1 MTWTFRLCP
10 ILVLHWHRCQC
21 CHVDNGRAAVAVA
34 SANRIHRQPK
44 REEKKITKMLRFFF
58 FLWEEGGGVVLRE
71 ERVVWVSWQP
81 FFPAACSSPLK
92 KWGENGRQFPVV
104 GPLHNCS
111 HHRPLIAVW
120 SLFNGISCSVAI
132 FGDPAGRR
140 KAVPGRKKKGGFY

>member
-81 FFPAACSSPLK
+81 LFLAACSSPPQK
-92 KWGENGRQFPVV
+92 MGRKWT
-104 GPLHNCS
+104 S
-111 HHRPLIAVW
+111 
-120 SLFNGISCSVAI
+120 ISCSRSSPQLLSSSTVDCSLVVI
-132 FGDPAGRR
+132 QRHQLLRCHFW
-140 KAVPGRKKKGGFY
+140 